1 MLEFYHLKGKKG
13 KKKAASETYEYK
25 SVWDLRRSL
34 NQCTATVTAQMKEP
48 AVSIARKLLRNS
60 HFDFFFF
67 LVVRYI
73 TTKCNIRRHHCFD
86 VVQLQQM
93 ETNMVEQSSY
103 VICICIYKYIPIN
116 LLTSRPCIT
125 ATHLPP
131 YWYFC
136 FHKSDNYFT
145 PMSWR
150 EIHILQ
156 RGVKIKIFSKLLSP
170 RTNSSLAKGSKSA
183 LKQFQIGAQQLPD
196 ITGFLFTQILS
207 H

>member
-1 MLEFYHLKGKKG
+1 
-13 KKKAASETYEYK
+13 
-25 SVWDLRRSL
+25 
-34 NQCTATVTAQMKEP
+34 MKEP

-60 HFDFFFF
+60 HFDFF

-73 TTKCNIRRHHCFD
+73 TTKCNIWRDHCFD

-93 ETNMVEQSSY
+93 ETNMVEQSRY

-125 ATHLPP
+125 AAHLPP

-145 PMSWR
+145 PISWR
-150 EIHILQ
+150 EIHIFQ

-170 RTNSSLAKGSKSA
+170 RTNSSLAKPSKSA
-183 LKQFQIGAQQLPD
+183 LKQFQIGAQQLPG

-207 H
+207 HQEYLLSSCKTTHYWTG